1 MCTATLLTIL
11 IPSSLGSI
19 VVEEENNCSAMELWL
34 VCISLRMK
42 PEGGIEQHSS
52 DQPKEVI
59 VKLAAKYHHL
69 VRQHNSIRKQKNAA
83 ELYDEVR
90 RENVLITSGHL
101 HPTC

>member
-1 MCTATLLTIL
+1 MASVHQLKNETRRRYRA
-11 IPSSLGSI
+11 
-19 VVEEENNCSAMELWL
+19 A
-34 VCISLRMK
+34 LR
-42 PEGGIEQHSS
+42 S